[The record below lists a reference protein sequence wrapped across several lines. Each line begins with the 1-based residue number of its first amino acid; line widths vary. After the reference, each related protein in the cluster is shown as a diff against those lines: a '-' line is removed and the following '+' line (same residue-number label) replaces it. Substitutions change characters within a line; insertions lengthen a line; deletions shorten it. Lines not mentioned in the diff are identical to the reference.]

1 MILDTVKNMV
11 GSNYLKNALEI
22 AGSHKKVLGLIKAA
36 TSKAHTK
43 RSAIDAVWD
52 DFLTLLRMLKAW
64 AKGEYTNVP
73 WQTVLLG
80 VFSVSYF
87 VNPFDIIPDPIPL
100 SGFVDDVT
108 VFGLVISSIK
118 ADIEA
123 FRNWEESQNSA
134 QALSEA
140 PT

>member
-1 MILDTVKNMV
+1 MMLDVVRNNF
-11 GSNYLKNALEI
+11 GAQYLKNALEI
-22 AGSHKKVLGLIKAA
+22 VGSHKKVLGLIKAA

-43 RSAIDAVWD
+43 RSAIEAVWD

-87 VNPFDIIPDPIPL
+87 VNPFDIIPDLIPL

-108 VFGLVISSIK
+108 VLGLVISSIK
-118 ADIEA
+118 TDIEA
-123 FRNWEESQNSA
+123 FRNWEESRNSA
-134 QALSEA
+134 QAISEVSS
-140 PT
+140 